1 MSGCCS
7 SSARCPSSASRSVSA
22 GIHNLCPRLTPCVPY
37 RHHQAESAFRKKIK
51 AGILTEAHLRHALH
65 RRGRP
70 LAQRF
75 RTLMKL
81 SEVRASSVIQ
91 LPHHRRRASP
101 CVCVCVC
108 VCVQSCVRASEVT
121 VRAAGA
127 AMYRMLF
134 EEFSD
139 AYHRQEVG
147 GHTDMC

>member
-81 SEVRASSVIQ
+81 SEVRASSVLQ
-91 LPHHRRRASP
+91 LAHHRRRALP
-101 CVCVCVC
+101 CVCVC
-108 VCVQSCVRASEVT
+108 RAVFVLPKSLSAQ
-121 VRAAGA
+121 RAQPCIACCSRSSRTRTTGK
-127 AMYRMLF
+127 R
-134 EEFSD
+134 
-139 AYHRQEVG
+139 
-147 GHTDMC
+147 